1 MTSSQVEAG
10 ASPIG
15 GTAAWRPL
23 AAALAVFA
31 LALALRMVP
40 APLVLHGDGI
50 SFPGGAD
57 EVWHMRRIW
66 YAVVNFPD
74 SLPFDWYMNH
84 PEGRRQM
91 GPPAFDVAIAGLA
104 RLLAGEDDQVRVE
117 WVAACVPPLLGAA
130 AAATLVLAGW
140 RAFGPGAGIAAG
152 LLLAVLPG
160 HFFQSQVG
168 LIDHHVAVT
177 WLMALVLLF
186 GMGGLARA
194 SPARPGTFAALG
206 LCLGALPAVS
216 LAAFLHVPIVQAVLT
231 GWVLVAPERADARL
245 RARRAAMAMAMAVL
259 PVLPF
264 AFGPASEFGRWTA
277 LAPSPLQP
285 VYFAAA
291 ALAFAAVALLWRGA
305 AGRTRA
311 LRAASAV
318 GAGGAILLAALLAVP
333 ELTGGVGDAQG
344 ILGRDDPVL
353 VHGLEVQ
360 PIFWP
365 LGQFSLAVAGTQLS
379 HLLLAFPLVWLW
391 LAVRSGRRRES
402 ADRWLLLVWSVAFFA
417 AVLQQI
423 RFVSEFAVLF
433 ALVLGQA
440 AGLGAGALR
449 RRTAEQPRL
458 GGLAAAPALAALA
471 LAFAPVGYCWLVQ
484 AREALAGQRLP
495 NPVFVPGQLAE
506 RAARWM
512 RTGTPV
518 TSGFLDATQ
527 QPEYGVLSSWG
538 VAHMVRYRAER
549 PVVVDGRGAWGS
561 PRGAEAAWAYYA
573 ATDEAEAL
581 ERLAQLRVRYVL
593 ADWLGAG
600 TGERYAPGTMTDR
613 LVRLLGGAGPAPG
626 PDGAMQELPAL
637 TRHRLV
643 YVTAFHDPLRRM
655 PPHVLGVFEV
665 VPGAHVE
672 GRAAPGA
679 RVEASLPLAAAG
691 GFSHVWRAFTHAD
704 ERGRW
709 TLRLP
714 YGTDG
719 VPGGAIRV
727 GRRYTLSADGARAE
741 LVLPESAVGEGARVV
756 GPDLGAGAALGG
768 AERSLTGGAERHR
781 LRARPLFAVRDGAG

>member
-1 MTSSQVEAG
+1 MTSSPAG
-10 ASPIG
+10 AP
-15 GTAAWRPL
+15 AARRTL
-23 AAALAVFA
+23 GAVLAVFA

-40 APLVLHGDGI
+40 APLVLRAEGI

-66 YAVVNFPD
+66 YGVVNFPD

-104 RLLAGEDDQVRVE
+104 RLLAGKEDQVRAE

-130 AAATLVLAGW
+130 AAATLALAGA
-140 RAFGPGAGIAAG
+140 RAFGPGAGLAAG

-206 LCLGALPAVS
+206 LCLGGMPALS

-231 GWVLVAPERADARL
+231 GWVLVAPERATALL
-245 RARRAAMAMAMAVL
+245 RARRAALAMAAAAL

-264 AFGPASEFGRWTA
+264 AFGPPSEFGRWTA

-291 ALAFAAVALLWRGA
+291 ALAFVAVALLWRGP

-311 LRAASAV
+311 LRLASAG

-333 ELTGGVGDAQG
+333 ELSRGFGDAQG

-360 PIFWP
+360 PLFWP
-365 LGQFSLAVAGTQLS
+365 LGQFSLAVSGTQLS
-379 HLLLAFPLVWLW
+379 HALLGFPLVWLW
-391 LAVRSGRRRES
+391 LAARSARRAAGSEREGG
-402 ADRWLLLVWSVAFFA
+402 ADRWLLLVWSAAFFVA
-417 AVLQQI
+417 ALQQI

-433 ALVLGQA
+433 ALVLGRA
-440 AGLGAGALR
+440 ASLGLEALR
-449 RRTAEQPRL
+449 RRTAGRPRA
-458 GGLAAAPALAALA
+458 GRLAAAAALGALA
-471 LAFAPVGYCWLVQ
+471 LCFAPVGYCWLVQ
-484 AREALAGQRLP
+484 VREALAGQRMA
-495 NPVFVPGQLAE
+495 NPVFVPGELAE

-512 RTGTPV
+512 RTGTPA
-518 TSGFLDATQ
+518 TSGFLDARQ
-527 QPEYGVLSSWG
+527 RPEYGVLSSWG
-538 VAHMVRYRAER
+538 VAHMIRYRAER

-561 PRGAEAAWAYYA
+561 PRGAEASWAYYA
-573 ATDEAEAL
+573 AKGESEAL
-581 ERLAQLRVRYVL
+581 ALLDELRVRYVL

-600 TGERYAPGTMTDR
+600 TGERYEPGTMTDR

-626 PDGAMQELPAL
+626 PGGSAGELPAL
-637 TRHRLV
+637 ERHRLV
-643 YVTAFHDPLRRM
+643 YVTAFHDPLRRL

-665 VPGAHVE
+665 VPGAWVE
-672 GRAAPGA
+672 GRAEPGA
-679 RVEASLPLAAAG
+679 RVEASLALAADG
-691 GFSHVWRAFTHAD
+691 GFSYAWRAFTYAD
-704 ERGRW
+704 EQGRF

-727 GRRYTLSADGARAE
+727 GRRYALSSDGARAGLE
-741 LVLPESAVGEGARVV
+741 LPEA
-756 GPDLGAGAALGG
+756 
-768 AERSLTGGAERHR
+768 
-781 LRARPLFAVRDGAG
+781 AVRDGARVAGPDLRNAEGL